1 MGERLMKKGTKKQN
15 PLEKLK
21 MIAEKLRVPYDIHE
35 YNGDAKEFCVYEVN
49 NIDPELFADNRAQ
62 SYTASARLHY
72 IMPAG
77 GGFFQKSD
85 EIADLLMSAGF
96 TAPRVLIEHQE
107 KRTILQFTTEIN
119 L

>member
-1 MGERLMKKGTKKQN
+1 MKKGITKKQN

-21 MIAEKLRVPYDIHE
+21 IIAEKLKVPYAIHQ
-35 YNGDAKEFCVYEVN
+35 YDGDEKEFCVYEVN
-49 NIDPELFADNRAQ
+49 CFDPELFADNRAQ
-62 SYTASARLHY
+62 SYTASAQLHY

-77 GGFFQKSD
+77 VGFFQKSD
-85 EIADLLMSAGF
+85 EIAKLLMDSGF

>member
-1 MGERLMKKGTKKQN
+1 MKKGTAKKN

-21 MIAEKLRVPYDIHE
+21 MIAEKLAVPYAIHE
-35 YNGDAKEFCVYEVN
+35 YNGTAKEFCVYE
-49 NIDPELFADNRAQ
+49 ISDLDPELFADDRAQ
-62 SYTASARLHY
+62 SYIASARLHY

>member
-1 MGERLMKKGTKKQN
+1 MKKGTAKKN

-21 MIAEKLRVPYDIHE
+21 MIAEKLAVPYAIHE
-35 YNGDAKEFCVYEVN
+35 YNGTAKEFCVYEVSDL
-49 NIDPELFADNRAQ
+49 DPELFADDRAQ
-62 SYTASARLHY
+62 SYIASARLHY

-77 GGFFQKSD
+77 EGFFQKSD
-85 EIADLLMSAGF
+85 EIANLLMENGF

>member
-1 MGERLMKKGTKKQN
+1 MKKGTAKKN

-21 MIAEKLRVPYDIHE
+21 MIAEKLAVPYAIHE
-35 YNGDAKEFCVYEVN
+35 YNGTAKEFCVYE
-49 NIDPELFADNRAQ
+49 ISDLDPELFADDRAQ
-62 SYTASARLHY
+62 SYIASARLHY

-77 GGFFQKSD
+77 EGFFQKSD
-85 EIADLLMSAGF
+85 EIAKLLMDSGF

>member
-1 MGERLMKKGTKKQN
+1 MKKGTTKKQN

-21 MIAEKLRVPYDIHE
+21 MIAEKLKVPYDIHE
-35 YNGDAKEFCVYEVN
+35 YNGTAKEFCVYE
-49 NIDPELFADNRAQ
+49 ISGLDPELFADDKAQ
-62 SYTASARLHY
+62 SYIASARLHY

-77 GGFFQKSD
+77 EGFFQKSD
-85 EIADLLMSAGF
+85 EIAKLLMDSGF